1 MLKKFTAFLAS
12 PMRRLA
18 ASAVRRR
25 AMSSEADVVDS
36 VRVGRAT
43 VPLRPGGSFVPEGY
57 VESLPPRL
65 LPTLEFLAMKDA
77 LAQDALLVC
86 APAERARARHA
97 AFAYAEL
104 IRAEAF
110 YVGVSADTTEADLRQ
125 RRELVGGGSAT
136 WSDGAPVR
144 AALRGGVLILDGLE
158 RAERNVLP
166 TLNNLLENREM
177 ALDDGRFLVP
187 AARFD
192 AFRGMLGATS
202 SKLEAVHPNFRVVAL
217 AAPSPPFDGRPL
229 DPPLRSRL
237 QAGLVPGFDIA
248 ELASTDRTL
257 TTAVAAV
264 LELEKQAAA
273 RACVEINQWNA
284 LSSKNFKP
292 LYLDQIEVDSADF
305 WTDRS
310 LSLSSRSTAEALAS
324 KLSHKRTL
332 KSG

>member
-1 MLKKFTAFLAS
+1 
-12 PMRRLA
+12 MRRLA

-144 AALRGGVLILDGLE
+144 AALRGGVLIPVSYTHLT
-158 RAERNVLP
+158 LP
-166 TLNNLLENREM
+166 TK
-177 ALDDGRFLVP
+177 A
-187 AARFD
+187 
-192 AFRGMLGATS
+192 
-202 SKLEAVHPNFRVVAL
+202 
-217 AAPSPPFDGRPL
+217 
-229 DPPLRSRL
+229 
-237 QAGLVPGFDIA
+237 
-248 ELASTDRTL
+248 
-257 TTAVAAV
+257 
-264 LELEKQAAA
+264 
-273 RACVEINQWNA
+273 
-284 LSSKNFKP
+284 
-292 LYLDQIEVDSADF
+292 
-305 WTDRS
+305 
-310 LSLSSRSTAEALAS
+310 
-324 KLSHKRTL
+324 
-332 KSG
+332 